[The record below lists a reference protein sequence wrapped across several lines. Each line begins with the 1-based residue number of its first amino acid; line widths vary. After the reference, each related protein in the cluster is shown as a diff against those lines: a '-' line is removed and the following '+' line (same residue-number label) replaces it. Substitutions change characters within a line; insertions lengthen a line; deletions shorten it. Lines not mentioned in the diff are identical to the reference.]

1 MEIDN
6 GYWKLLAEEETQEI
20 MKFFTP
26 DRNWQWK
33 VMPMGY
39 LNAAPTFVA
48 IMMNLQMEWDT
59 LSKDHRLENVASE
72 TIVDNVLLYGHTTCQ
87 LLVSI
92 LPRFRN

>member
-1 MEIDN
+1 
-6 GYWKLLAEEETQEI
+6 
-20 MKFFTP
+20 
-26 DRNWQWK
+26 
-33 VMPMGY
+33 MPMGD

-72 TIVDNVLLYGHTTCQ
+72 TIVDNVLLYGHTTSQ